1 MLDTL
6 KNFCLFKVKTN
17 SILSIKISPKLED
30 DICNTLSEKVKFRI
44 YKEPYK
50 SM

>member
-30 DICNTLSEKVKFRI
+30 DICNTLSEKVKFGI